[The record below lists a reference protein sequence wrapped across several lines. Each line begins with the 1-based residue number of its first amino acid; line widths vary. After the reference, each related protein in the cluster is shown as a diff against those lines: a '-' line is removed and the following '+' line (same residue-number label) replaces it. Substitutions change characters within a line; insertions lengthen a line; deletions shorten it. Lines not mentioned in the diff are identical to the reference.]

1 MNKRYKKMLATGLAL
16 NMMLINIPYNVFAN
30 SDIIENVVLSEDNI
44 PLIGEQSKSDL
55 DNLINQDEQILNN
68 EDLIMKES
76 DSNHIN
82 NEISSELLEPV
93 IQEDYSTITEVS
105 INENI
110 SNSVTDF
117 TEDKKI
123 VKSTI
128 PGVTNY
134 ADSFAGGDGT
144 EENPYQISNAL
155 ELARLAYLVNEEGL
169 DTANIYFELI
179 DDIDLEGFDVDND
192 DTNGNW
198 IPIGVDPY
206 TIEEINIV
214 LNGNNYTISNM
225 IVNYK
230 QSYSGLFGVLN
241 NLTATNL
248 KFENCH
254 IFNSQYS
261 GVLVGLVNNILDLN
275 NIEGNNNSI
284 EFTEENRGGFAGGL
298 VGMVNIPTNKTS
310 NLKAEKINFQIDI
323 NCPDDINNYVSGA
336 GGLIG
341 SSRGAINV
349 LLNEIKIDTSFNGNF
364 NDMGGIIGSQL
375 FDNNKNEASF
385 KNVTINVDFNT
396 ENTSVICNVGA
407 LIGLT
412 YDSSYNSTT
421 INAQNINVFIN
432 NNISETIRID
442 MFGGLIGKTSNID
455 LIAKNINIKSN
466 NSFNG
471 SITGGLVG
479 ETYNSELD
487 IENIDIKVNIFAIYY
502 GGGLIG
508 KVDGNSHGFSI
519 NNVKYEGIL
528 SSEESHYCNL
538 GGIIGSSSI
547 GYFKISNSDIKANIL
562 NSNLSGGI
570 VANLGIYAK
579 NESLIEKNTVKVSIE
594 NSKYQTGGLIGFLS
608 NRGKLNI
615 YENEVYVN
623 IDCNKYDT
631 SFIGGIVGQI
641 YNEYEMNINNN
652 FAIGSIN
659 SPTIKKGYLA
669 GTISND
675 TNLSTSNMYFV
686 LNIENNFPV
695 ESNDTN
701 LYSSITGDGYAFDNI
716 YYDKK
721 ISNLKDDLAIGLSTE
736 EMQGINAKENM
747 PFDYDNVWK
756 LNKEYYP
763 TFEQLNTSPELSGN
777 DIELVL
783 NQDYNLLDYV
793 TVEDFEDKDLIPEIV
808 TDLDITKI
816 GEYTATFIVTDPE
829 GLSDELTLNIKV
841 VMENPIINASNIEIY
856 KGEKFDPRKDVT
868 AIDVDGTDITE
879 HIKIIENTVNTQ
891 EVGEYKVVYEV
902 SSLYKSTIQ
911 KEVKVTVK
919 EKQVVDEEEKPDI
932 PNPDKDEK
940 PNNSKPEEDKDKDK
954 KPSNNTN
961 KPQTGDNIMIYGL
974 SLMMSLA
981 GLFSTNRKNKYK

>member
-455 LIAKNINIKSN
+455 LI
-466 NSFNG
+466 
-471 SITGGLVG
+471 
-479 ETYNSELD
+479 
-487 IENIDIKVNIFAIYY
+487 
-502 GGGLIG
+502 
-508 KVDGNSHGFSI
+508 
-519 NNVKYEGIL
+519 
-528 SSEESHYCNL
+528 
-538 GGIIGSSSI
+538 
-547 GYFKISNSDIKANIL
+547 
-562 NSNLSGGI
+562 
-570 VANLGIYAK
+570 
-579 NESLIEKNTVKVSIE
+579 VSMV
-594 NSKYQTGGLIGFLS
+594 Q
-608 NRGKLNI
+608 
-615 YENEVYVN
+615 
-623 IDCNKYDT
+623 
-631 SFIGGIVGQI
+631 
-641 YNEYEMNINNN
+641 
-652 FAIGSIN
+652 
-659 SPTIKKGYLA
+659 
-669 GTISND
+669 
-675 TNLSTSNMYFV
+675 
-686 LNIENNFPV
+686 
-695 ESNDTN
+695 
-701 LYSSITGDGYAFDNI
+701 
-716 YYDKK
+716 
-721 ISNLKDDLAIGLSTE
+721 
-736 EMQGINAKENM
+736 
-747 PFDYDNVWK
+747 
-756 LNKEYYP
+756 
-763 TFEQLNTSPELSGN
+763 
-777 DIELVL
+777 
-783 NQDYNLLDYV
+783 
-793 TVEDFEDKDLIPEIV
+793 
-808 TDLDITKI
+808 
-816 GEYTATFIVTDPE
+816 
-829 GLSDELTLNIKV
+829 
-841 VMENPIINASNIEIY
+841 
-856 KGEKFDPRKDVT
+856 
-868 AIDVDGTDITE
+868 
-879 HIKIIENTVNTQ
+879 
-891 EVGEYKVVYEV
+891 
-902 SSLYKSTIQ
+902 
-911 KEVKVTVK
+911 
-919 EKQVVDEEEKPDI
+919 
-932 PNPDKDEK
+932 
-940 PNNSKPEEDKDKDK
+940 
-954 KPSNNTN
+954 
-961 KPQTGDNIMIYGL
+961 
-974 SLMMSLA
+974 
-981 GLFSTNRKNKYK
+981 